1 MDIIWFKDCSYENK
15 NKVGGKNASLGELY
29 NLSKNLNFKIANGF
43 AITTDLY
50 NTFIENNKYVIGAKC
65 KLWDKKKD
73 IIRCIKKYKQSK
85 HYQELFADE
94 MPINELYQIYC
105 KSKRKFT
112 VSKRYF
118 ENFVK
123 EESELY
129 IVENNFIKVQ
139 SFDNI

>member
-1 MDIIWFKDCSYENK
+1 M
-15 NKVGGKNASLGELY
+15 L
-29 NLSKNLNFKIANGF
+29 
-43 AITTDLY
+43 DLMKHY
-50 NTFIENNKYVIGAKC
+50 YPGTFIENDKYLIGAKC
-65 KLWDKKKD
+65 NLWDKKKD
-73 IIRCIKKYKQSK
+73 INSAIKKYKQSK

-94 MPINELYQIYC
+94 MPINELYQVYC

-129 IVENNFIKVQ
+129 VVENNFIKVQ